1 MKQYFGAILRFFK
14 AVFFTFGLL
23 IFLFC
28 VRRYLPGFNGSQGV
42 GLVELRLCLA
52 MAVVFSMAHTIITSD
67 RVPII
72 TSYRENKGKLLYA
85 TGILSSIT
93 CGVLSVYSG
102 IPSAIIRWFDITDT
116 TVAIL
121 SWWAGFFICFVV
133 LLFIYFV
140 VERYYRHLEY
150 HYNEA
155 LAKYKESSG
164 KTK

>member
-1 MKQYFGAILRFFK
+1 MTPTVLT
-14 AVFFTFGLL
+14 VN
-23 IFLFC
+23 
-28 VRRYLPGFNGSQGV
+28 PGFGV
-42 GLVELRLCLA
+42 LKKQADALL
-52 MAVVFSMAHTIITSD
+52 FSLYGE
-67 RVPII
+67 V
-72 TSYRENKGKLLYA
+72 KLLRGAVRLIDHILDNVDEHRMKPELLQLVAQIYPQDAAAKILDQMIA

-102 IPSAIIRWFDITDT
+102 IPSAIIRWCDITDT

>member
-67 RVPII
+67 RVPIRI
-72 TSYRENKGKLLYA
+72 SLIA

-116 TVAIL
+116 TVAIILLWSVIIAIWSITIMRL
-121 SWWAGFFICFVV
+121 SPSTKKVV
-133 LLFIYFV
+133 V
-140 VERYYRHLEY
+140 KQNETESQRY
-150 HYNEA
+150 
-155 LAKYKESSG
+155 
-164 KTK
+164 

>member
-67 RVPII
+67 RVPIRI
-72 TSYRENKGKLLYA
+72 SLIA

-121 SWWAGFFICFVV
+121 SWWAGFFICYSFILLWSVIIAIWSITIMRLSPSTKKVV
-133 LLFIYFV
+133 V
-140 VERYYRHLEY
+140 KQNETESQRY
-150 HYNEA
+150 
-155 LAKYKESSG
+155 
-164 KTK
+164 

>member
-42 GLVELRLCLA
+42 GLVESRLCLA

-67 RVPII
+67 RVPIRI
-72 TSYRENKGKLLYA
+72 SLIA

>member
-42 GLVELRLCLA
+42 GL
-52 MAVVFSMAHTIITSD
+52 AHTIITSD
-67 RVPII
+67 RVPIRI
-72 TSYRENKGKLLYA
+72 SLIA

>member
-1 MKQYFGAILRFFK
+1 MMR
-14 AVFFTFGLL
+14 
-23 IFLFC
+23 
-28 VRRYLPGFNGSQGV
+28 
-42 GLVELRLCLA
+42 
-52 MAVVFSMAHTIITSD
+52 
-67 RVPII
+67 
-72 TSYRENKGKLLYA
+72 
-85 TGILSSIT
+85 
-93 CGVLSVYSG
+93 CGVPLELHRHENAIAQTDQPSG
-102 IPSAIIRWFDITDT
+102 VE
-116 TVAIL
+116 VAIL

>member
-1 MKQYFGAILRFFK
+1 MDIRIS
-14 AVFFTFGLL
+14 L
-23 IFLFC
+23 I
-28 VRRYLPGFNGSQGV
+28 
-42 GLVELRLCLA
+42 
-52 MAVVFSMAHTIITSD
+52 
-67 RVPII
+67 
-72 TSYRENKGKLLYA
+72 A

>member
-67 RVPII
+67 RVPIRI
-72 TSYRENKGKLLYA
+72 SLIA

-150 HYNEA
+150 HYNEDR
-155 LAKYKESSG
+155 KSVV
-164 KTK
+164 

>member
-28 VRRYLPGFNGSQGV
+28 VRRYL
-42 GLVELRLCLA
+42 LRLCLA

-67 RVPII
+67 RVPIRI
-72 TSYRENKGKLLYA
+72 SLIA

>member
-1 MKQYFGAILRFFK
+1 MN
-14 AVFFTFGLL
+14 
-23 IFLFC
+23 C
-28 VRRYLPGFNGSQGV
+28 C
-42 GLVELRLCLA
+42 LCLA

-67 RVPII
+67 RVPIRI
-72 TSYRENKGKLLYA
+72 SLIA

>member
-1 MKQYFGAILRFFK
+1 M
-14 AVFFTFGLL
+14 V
-23 IFLFC
+23 
-28 VRRYLPGFNGSQGV
+28 LPIHGGI
-42 GLVELRLCLA
+42 
-52 MAVVFSMAHTIITSD
+52 HIITSD
-67 RVPII
+67 RVPIRI
-72 TSYRENKGKLLYA
+72 SLIA

>member
-1 MKQYFGAILRFFK
+1 MKIRINDRPDIQEIE
-14 AVFFTFGLL
+14 V
-23 IFLFC
+23 IINC
-28 VRRYLPGFNGSQGV
+28 VADDP
-42 GLVELRLCLA
+42 LV
-52 MAVVFSMAHTIITSD
+52 
-67 RVPII
+67 
-72 TSYRENKGKLLYA
+72 NK
-85 TGILSSIT
+85 
-93 CGVLSVYSG
+93 
-102 IPSAIIRWFDITDT
+102 IIRWFDITDT

>member
-28 VRRYLPGFNGSQGV
+28 VRRYLPGFN
-42 GLVELRLCLA
+42 
-52 MAVVFSMAHTIITSD
+52 VFSMAHTIITSD
-67 RVPII
+67 RVPIRI
-72 TSYRENKGKLLYA
+72 SLIA

>member
-67 RVPII
+67 RVPIRI
-72 TSYRENKGKLLYA
+72 SLIA
-85 TGILSSIT
+85 TGILRATPHKLQSFRLAEVYQHILWIT
-93 CGVLSVYSG
+93 SAVL
-102 IPSAIIRWFDITDT
+102 P
-116 TVAIL
+116 
-121 SWWAGFFICFVV
+121 
-133 LLFIYFV
+133 
-140 VERYYRHLEY
+140 
-150 HYNEA
+150 
-155 LAKYKESSG
+155 AKAH
-164 KTK
+164 

>member
-28 VRRYLPGFNGSQGV
+28 GFNGSQGV

-67 RVPII
+67 RVPIRI
-72 TSYRENKGKLLYA
+72 SLIA

>member
-67 RVPII
+67 RVPIRI
-72 TSYRENKGKLLYA
+72 SLIA

-93 CGVLSVYSG
+93 C
-102 IPSAIIRWFDITDT
+102 
-116 TVAIL
+116 
-121 SWWAGFFICFVV
+121 
-133 LLFIYFV
+133 
-140 VERYYRHLEY
+140 
-150 HYNEA
+150 
-155 LAKYKESSG
+155 
-164 KTK
+164 